1 VVDPK
6 QQRDALALLE
16 QQMFAAGPFS
26 YPPELYNQL
35 VASRW
40 LHWGTRDP
48 DRDDYPVHDVILMWQ
63 DRVLGRLLDPLT
75 LARIRDS
82 ELKVPADQDAF
93 TTAELLDRLTK
104 AIMAEVDATAA
115 GDYTTR
121 KPAIPSLRR
130 SLQRAYVSRLG
141 GLAMGPSSASP
152 DAQAVAASQLRG
164 LDARI
169 GTLLA
174 KNDVKLDDYSR
185 AHLTELQA
193 RIRKV
198 LDASLELPR
207 P

>member
-1 VVDPK
+1 
-6 QQRDALALLE
+6 
-16 QQMFAAGPFS
+16 M
-26 YPPELYNQL
+26 
-35 VASRW
+35 
-40 LHWGTRDP
+40 
-48 DRDDYPVHDVILMWQ
+48 LMWQ

-104 AIMAEVDATAA
+104 VIMAEVDSTAA

-121 KPAIPSLRR
+121 KPAIASLRR

-141 GLAMGPSSASP
+141 GLAMGSNPASP
-152 DAQAVAASQLRG
+152 DAQAIAAAQLRG

-193 RIRKV
+193 RVKKV